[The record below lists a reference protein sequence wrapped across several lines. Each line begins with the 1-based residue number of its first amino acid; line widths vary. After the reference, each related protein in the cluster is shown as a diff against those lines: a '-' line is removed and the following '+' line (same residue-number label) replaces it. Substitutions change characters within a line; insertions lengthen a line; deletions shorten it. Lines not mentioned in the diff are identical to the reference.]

1 MKYNRLIAC
10 MLAGALAALSFQS
23 CLFEQEDLFDKSA
36 SERLSDALE
45 NAQKVL
51 QGPSQGWLM
60 YYYPDNEQ
68 LYGGYNYIVKFSPSE
83 ATVWSENIE
92 GSYSSTYR
100 MGTDDGPVLSFDSFN
115 YGFHYFATPSGGSGN
130 LYGETGMYQAHR
142 GDFEFVILSATPEE
156 VRLKGKRS
164 GCLVVMVPFSGD
176 PEQYISSVN
185 DMIEQIFVSSFD
197 GTIGGEQG
205 HIFLDLSNRQAYVS
219 LTDEQYEGKEFKMP
233 YMYTDKGIRLYKPVE
248 VGTHTVSEL
257 VWEADTQKLLS
268 VAGAADAID
277 LVGTLPEGWHAY
289 DDYLGN
295 WTLTFNSE
303 KNTMEGIVIS
313 QTERGK
319 SFTISGLSDQFDVVA
334 TYNLGTGKMTLLSQI
349 VGKDENN
356 YDIRMAS
363 WDSKAGYVNYGNTIG
378 FTLTFGPNADG
389 VDDASTIYFADN
401 RVWGT
406 YVVSGFILYRM
417 SGSTRIGNALDP
429 WLFRTGITNP
439 NRLASPSKLTRAN

>member
-1 MKYNRLIAC
+1 
-10 MLAGALAALSFQS
+10 
-23 CLFEQEDLFDKSA
+23 
-36 SERLSDALE
+36 
-45 NAQKVL
+45 
-51 QGPSQGWLM
+51 
-60 YYYPDNEQ
+60 
-68 LYGGYNYIVKFSPSE
+68 
-83 ATVWSENIE
+83 
-92 GSYSSTYR
+92 
-100 MGTDDGPVLSFDSFN
+100 
-115 YGFHYFATPSGGSGN
+115 
-130 LYGETGMYQAHR
+130 MYQAHR

-268 VAGAADAID
+268 VAGASDAID

-319 SFTISGLSDQFDVVA
+319 SFTISGLSNQFDVVA

-378 FTLTFGPNADG
+378 FTLTFGPNAEG

-429 WLFRTGITNP
+429 WLFRTGISNP